1 MLIHFLINL
10 RIHDLQ
16 TFNNL
21 LFVACTIHTI
31 MNKNL
36 FISHSISLNLLT
48 AGLLCGSSVSLSPPP
63 EEEPLAITRMVTSS
77 LSSIAALASHSAL
90 GVQDL
95 PHPDTPQGCKE
106 AFQK

>member
-1 MLIHFLINL
+1 MLIHFLK
-10 RIHDLQ
+10 
-16 TFNNL
+16 NL
-21 LFVACTIHTI
+21 LIHE
-31 MNKNL
+31 
-36 FISHSISLNLLT
+36 LLT
-48 AGLLCGSSVSLSPPP
+48 ICFLSGLLSASSVSLSPPP
-63 EEEPLAITRMVTSS
+63 EEDQEPLAITRMVTSS

>member
-1 MLIHFLINL
+1 MRVNTSYFRFAMMEEKTILSHVLNLIN
-10 RIHDLQ
+10 
-16 TFNNL
+16 
-21 LFVACTIHTI
+21 
-31 MNKNL
+31 
-36 FISHSISLNLLT
+36 S
-48 AGLLCGSSVSLSPPP
+48 GLLCDSSVSLSPPP
-63 EEEPLAITRMVTSS
+63 EEDTVSITRMVTSS

>member
-1 MLIHFLINL
+1 MLILFLTKLMIYKYMIFFYLSQLVSSTILSHVLNLIN
-10 RIHDLQ
+10 
-16 TFNNL
+16 
-21 LFVACTIHTI
+21 
-31 MNKNL
+31 
-36 FISHSISLNLLT
+36 S
-48 AGLLCGSSVSLSPPP
+48 GLLCDSSVSLSPPP
-63 EEEPLAITRMVTSS
+63 EEDTVSITRMVTSS